1 MESPDIA
8 SRLMTPTG
16 RGGAGR
22 SFSFQQRP
30 ERDRMDRLPDSL
42 AIALWTIGSLWVLAT
57 VAYAF
62 GASTELILPL
72 IALGLLT
79 GIAEWVLRQKGK

>member
-1 MESPDIA
+1 
-8 SRLMTPTG
+8 
-16 RGGAGR
+16 
-22 SFSFQQRP
+22 
-30 ERDRMDRLPDSL
+30 MDRLPDSL